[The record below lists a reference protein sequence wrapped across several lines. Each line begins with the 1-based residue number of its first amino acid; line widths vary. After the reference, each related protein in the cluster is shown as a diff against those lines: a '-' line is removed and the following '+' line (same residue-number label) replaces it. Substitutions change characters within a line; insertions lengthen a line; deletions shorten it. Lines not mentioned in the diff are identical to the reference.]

1 MSRLSLAP
9 SLVLALTTALAASAC
24 GGAKGTADSGAAAA
38 TTAAPT
44 TAAPGP
50 TAASRPPVLAAYDVV
65 RAALADDNLAA
76 AKTAA
81 EAFAKVATSEA
92 PPLAALGDAATALAQ
107 TADIAAARAAF
118 GTLSKALLEL
128 LQDKAPWRE
137 GLIAFRC
144 PMAKGYQKWVQFQRP
159 MQNPYMGKEML
170 ECGSKVELTP

>member
-1 MSRLSLAP
+1 MHRLPLVS
-9 SLVLALTTALAASAC
+9 SLVLSLTTCLITSAC
-24 GGAKGTADSGAAAA
+24 GGAKGTPDAVAAAA
-38 TTAAPT
+38 TAAT
-44 TAAPGP
+44 NATPGP
-50 TAASRPPVLAAYDVV
+50 TATARPPVLAAYDVV

-81 EAFAKVATSEA
+81 EAFAKAATSEA
-92 PPLAALGDAATALAQ
+92 PPLAALGDAATAIAQ

-118 GTLSKALLEL
+118 GTASKALLEL
-128 LQDKAPWRE
+128 LQEKAPWRE

-144 PMAKGYQKWVQFQRP
+144 PMAKGYQKWIQFQRP